1 MPAASRFPGSHF
13 LRNLV
18 HGRSLIY
25 QLVRRD
31 FRQRYVGSIAG
42 WVWGLIH
49 PLVLIGIYTLVFS
62 YFLQARVPAGAVT
75 DNYPLFLFAGMLPWL
90 LFSETLQRSAPA
102 LADYSNL
109 IKKTVFPAEIVP
121 LTVFLSTLLSHLLA
135 MALMMVAVAVWLKQ
149 FSVAVLILPLV
160 MLLLG
165 MLTVGLAWIASG
177 LHVYLRDTA
186 QVVAV
191 VLMAWFWVTP
201 IFLAEDFFRGRLH
214 ILLELNPLT
223 YAVRA
228 YRDTLLGNRL
238 PHASDLLILAVFGV
252 TSFVL
257 GGLFF
262 RYTKR
267 GFADVL

>member
-1 MPAASRFPGSHF
+1 
-13 LRNLV
+13 
-18 HGRSLIY
+18 
-25 QLVRRD
+25 
-31 FRQRYVGSIAG
+31 VGSIAG
-42 WVWGLIH
+42 WLWGLIH
-49 PLVLIGIYTLVFS
+49 PLVLIGIYTLVFA
-62 YFLQARVPAGAVT
+62 YALRVPVPEGAVT

-90 LFSETLQRSAPA
+90 LFSETLQRSTPA
-102 LADYSNL
+102 LVDYSNL

-121 LTVFLSTLLSHLLA
+121 LTVFLSTLLGHLLA
-135 MALMMVAVAVWLKQ
+135 MALMLAAVAVWLHQ
-149 FSVAVLILPLV
+149 FSLAALALPLV
-160 MLLLG
+160 VLLLG
-165 MLTVGLAWIASG
+165 MLSLGLAWIAAG

-191 VLMAWFWVTP
+191 VLMAWFWLTP
-201 IFLAEDFFRGRLH
+201 IFL
-214 ILLELNPLT
+214 LEINPLT

-238 PHASDLLILAVFGV
+238 PHASDLLILAAFAVAA
-252 TSFVL
+252 FVA

>member
-18 HGRSLIY
+18 RGRSLIY

-31 FRQRYVGSIAG
+31 FEQRYVGSIAG
-42 WVWGLIH
+42 WLWGLIH

-62 YFLQARVPAGAVT
+62 YALGVRLPPGEVT

-102 LADYSNL
+102 LVDYANL

-135 MALMMVAVAVWLKQ
+135 MALMIAAVGVWLKQ
-149 FSVAVLILPLV
+149 FNPAVLSLPLV
-160 MLLLG
+160 LLLLG
-165 MLTVGLAWIASG
+165 MLSLGLAWMAAG

-186 QVVAV
+186 QVLAV
-191 VLMAWFWVTP
+191 LLTAWFWLTP
-201 IFLAEDFFRGRLH
+201 IFLFEDKFPPKMRLV
-214 ILLELNPLT
+214 IELNPLT

-228 YRDTLLGNRL
+228 YRDALLANRL
-238 PHASDLLILAVFGV
+238 PHASDLLALAGFAIVAFL
-252 TSFVL
+252 L

>member
-18 HGRSLIY
+18 RSRSLIY

-31 FRQRYVGSIAG
+31 FEQRYVGSIAG
-42 WVWGLIH
+42 WLWGLIH
-49 PLVLIGIYTLVFS
+49 PLVLIGIYTLVFA
-62 YFLQARVPAGAVT
+62 YALRVPVPEGAVT

-102 LADYSNL
+102 LVDYSNL

-135 MALMMVAVAVWLKQ
+135 TALMLVAVAIWLKQ
-149 FSVAVLILPLV
+149 LSLAALALPLV
-160 MLLLG
+160 VLLLG
-165 MLTVGLAWIASG
+165 MLTLGLAWIAAG

-191 VLMAWFWVTP
+191 VLMAWFWLTP
-201 IFLAEDFFRGRLH
+201 IFLFEDHFRGRMR
-214 ILLELNPLT
+214 IVLEINPLT

-238 PHASDLLILAVFGV
+238 PAGHDLLVLAGFAGAA
-252 TSFVL
+252 FLL

>member
-18 HGRSLIY
+18 RGRSLIY

-31 FRQRYVGSIAG
+31 FQQRYVGSIAG
-42 WVWGLIH
+42 WLWGLIH
-49 PLVLIGIYTLVFS
+49 PLVLIGIYTLVFV
-62 YFLQARVPAGAVT
+62 YALRTPVPKGAVT

-90 LFSETLQRSAPA
+90 LFSETVQRSTSA
-102 LADYSNL
+102 LVDYSNL

-135 MALMMVAVAVWLKQ
+135 MALMIVAVGVWLNK
-149 FSVAVLILPLV
+149 FSFAVLTLPLV
-160 MLLLG
+160 VLLLG
-165 MLTVGLAWIASG
+165 MLSLGLAWITAG

-191 VLMAWFWVTP
+191 VLMAWFWMTP
-201 IFLAEDFFRGRLH
+201 IFLFEDYFRGKLRVV
-214 ILLELNPLT
+214 LEINPLT

-228 YRDTLLGNRL
+228 YRDTLLGSRL
-238 PHASDLLILAVFGV
+238 PHARDLLILAAFALATFLV
-252 TSFVL
+252 

-262 RYTKR
+262 RHTKR

>member
-1 MPAASRFPGSHF
+1 MPTASRFPGSHF
-13 LRNLV
+13 LRNLIQ
-18 HGRSLIY
+18 GRSLIY

-31 FRQRYVGSIAG
+31 FQQRYVGSIAG
-42 WVWGLIH
+42 WLWGLIH
-49 PLVLIGIYTLVFS
+49 PLVLIGIYTLVFV
-62 YFLQARVPAGAVT
+62 YALRTPVPKGAVT

-90 LFSETLQRSAPA
+90 LFSETVQRSTPA
-102 LADYSNL
+102 LVDYSNL

-135 MALMMVAVAVWLKQ
+135 MALMIVAVAVWLNK
-149 FSVAVLILPLV
+149 FSFAVLALPLV
-160 MLLLG
+160 VLLLG
-165 MLTVGLAWIASG
+165 MLSLGLAWIAAG

-191 VLMAWFWVTP
+191 VLMAWFWMTP
-201 IFLAEDFFRGRLH
+201 IFLFEDYFRGKLRVV
-214 ILLELNPLT
+214 LEINPLT

-228 YRDTLLGNRL
+228 YRDTLLGSRL
-238 PHASDLLILAVFGV
+238 PHASDLLILAAFAVAAFLV
-252 TSFVL
+252 

>member
-1 MPAASRFPGSHF
+1 MPVPSRFPGSHF

-18 HGRSLIY
+18 QGRSLIY

-31 FRQRYVGSIAG
+31 FEQRYVGSIVG
-42 WVWGLIH
+42 WLWGLIH

-62 YFLQARVPAGAVT
+62 YALRTPVPEGAVT
-75 DNYPLFLFAGMLPWL
+75 DNYPLFLFAGMLPWM

-102 LADYSNL
+102 LVDYSNL
-109 IKKTVFPAEIVP
+109 IKKTVFPSEIVP

-135 MALMMVAVAVWLKQ
+135 MALMIVAVAVWLKQ
-149 FSVAVLILPLV
+149 FSVAALSLPLV
-160 MLLLG
+160 VVLLG
-165 MLTVGLAWIASG
+165 MLTMGLAWIAAG

-191 VLMAWFWVTP
+191 VLMAWFWMTP
-201 IFLAEDFFRGRLH
+201 IFLFEDFFHGKLR
-214 ILLELNPLT
+214 IVLELNPLT

-238 PHASDLLILAVFGV
+238 PHASDLLILAAFAVS
-252 TSFVL
+252 SFLL